1 MKEKRK
7 VPVRDT
13 IKLLWAMDRK
23 FPVIVI
29 LQGGLNALLF
39 YLPVILVA
47 RILDL
52 LVYRENSADPV
63 SIAVVGL
70 VGIWILKGVKALL
83 EKEMKT
89 RSYQIAM
96 RFETLVPVNTLNI
109 SFSDLESDYAKE
121 MRARILADRSW
132 GSGFF
137 GVADKF
143 CNLCNSGFEL
153 LGSVIMLI
161 PLAMQVSGSAA
172 GKVAAALLFNIG
184 LAVVG
189 ASVYAKWYQK
199 KESAAMN
206 QMTQA
211 EKNSRFWYMD
221 EGGSGAIGAQSLK
234 DIFMYRAKKMIQK
247 TIDIEREGVR
257 KNVFTI
263 ARINSAGGLGT
274 GMIQGILLCVSYY
287 CVLALAI
294 AGTITVGMVLRYA
307 QAIFQ
312 ACMSV
317 SASIRLAGEFRTDVG
332 RIASTLEYLNLEA
345 EKTKGD
351 SFTEMTKGVIEFRN
365 ISFRYPGTKELVLD
379 HVSLKIEPSE
389 KIAVVGKNGSGKTTL
404 VKLLCRLY
412 EPEEGE
418 ILWNGKNIR
427 EYDLREWQKIF
438 AIVFQDYSLLS
449 LTLGQNVA
457 ASVQYEAE
465 RAKEVLQL
473 AGFGERLNKL
483 KKGLETV
490 VYPEYEQD
498 GVSFSGGE
506 EQKIAIAR
514 AIYKGGQICILDEPT
529 AALDPVS
536 ESRVYE
542 SFDEIVKG
550 KTAVYISHRLSSC
563 KFSDRIFVL
572 DNGKIAESGTHEA
585 LLSKNGLYAQLW
597 QELSCIDQPIAACAG
612 IYGSDYKNNIATCP
626 WEKR

>member
-70 VGIWILKGVKALL
+70 VGIWLLKGVKALL

-247 TIDIEREGVR
+247 TIDTEREGVR
-257 KNVFTI
+257 ENVFTI

-365 ISFRYPGTKELVLD
+365 VSFRYPGTKELVLD

-585 LLSKNGLYAQLW
+585 LLSQNGLYAQLW
-597 QELSCIDQPIAACAG
+597 QAQAQ
-612 IYGSDYKNNIATCP
+612 YYKV
-626 WEKR
+626 

>member
-1 MKEKRK
+1 MKFRAGITGRRNSNERK
-7 VPVRDT
+7 TKSSCSGYNKIALGDGSEVPCNCDSSGR
-13 IKLLWAMDRK
+13 IECPA
-23 FPVIVI
+23 
-29 LQGGLNALLF
+29 F
-39 YLPVILVA
+39 YLPVLLVA

-70 VGIWILKGVKALL
+70 VGIWLLKGVKALL

-211 EKNSRFWYMD
+211 EKDSRFWYMD

-247 TIDIEREGVR
+247 TIDTEREGVR

-345 EKTKGD
+345 KKTKGD

-365 ISFRYPGTKELVLD
+365 VSFRYPGTKELVLD

-457 ASVQYEAE
+457 ASEQYEAE

-585 LLSKNGLYAQLW
+585 LLSQNGLYAQLW
-597 QELSCIDQPIAACAG
+597 QAQAQ
-612 IYGSDYKNNIATCP
+612 YYKV
-626 WEKR
+626 

>member
-211 EKNSRFWYMD
+211 EKDSRFWYMD

-247 TIDIEREGVR
+247 TVDTEREGVR

-263 ARINSAGGLGT
+263 ARINGAGGLGT

-365 ISFRYPGTKELVLD
+365 VSFRYPGTKELVLD

-457 ASVQYEAE
+457 ASEQYETE

-585 LLSKNGLYAQLW
+585 LLSQNGLYAQLW
-597 QELSCIDQPIAACAG
+597 QAQAQ
-612 IYGSDYKNNIATCP
+612 YYKV
-626 WEKR
+626 

>member
-39 YLPVILVA
+39 YLPVLLVA

-70 VGIWILKGVKALL
+70 VGIWLLKGVKALL

-172 GKVAAALLFNIG
+172 GKVAAALLLNIG

-247 TIDIEREGVR
+247 TIDTEREGVR
-257 KNVFTI
+257 ENVFTI

-365 ISFRYPGTKELVLD
+365 VSFRYPGTKELVLD

-457 ASVQYEAE
+457 ASEQYEAE

-572 DNGKIAESGTHEA
+572 DNGKIAESGTHEV

-597 QELSCIDQPIAACAG
+597 QAQAQ
-612 IYGSDYKNNIATCP
+612 YYKV
-626 WEKR
+626 

>member
-1 MKEKRK
+1 
-7 VPVRDT
+7 
-13 IKLLWAMDRK
+13 MDRK

-39 YLPVILVA
+39 YLPVLLVA

-70 VGIWILKGVKALL
+70 VGIWLLKGVKALL

-211 EKNSRFWYMD
+211 EKDSRFWYMD

-247 TIDIEREGVR
+247 TIDTEREGVR

-365 ISFRYPGTKELVLD
+365 VSFRYPGTKELVLD

-427 EYDLREWQKIF
+427 EYDLKEWQKIF

-457 ASVQYEAE
+457 ASEQYEAE

-585 LLSKNGLYAQLW
+585 LLSQTGSMRSYGRLRRSIIKCRGKENGT
-597 QELSCIDQPIAACAG
+597 
-612 IYGSDYKNNIATCP
+612 NF
-626 WEKR
+626 KRKRAI

>member
-39 YLPVILVA
+39 YLPVLLVA

-70 VGIWILKGVKALL
+70 VGIWLLKGVKALL

-247 TIDIEREGVR
+247 TIDTEREGVR
-257 KNVFTI
+257 ENVFTI
-263 ARINSAGGLGT
+263 ARINSAGGIGT

-365 ISFRYPGTKELVLD
+365 VSFRYPGTKELVLD

-457 ASVQYEAE
+457 ASEQYEAE

-597 QELSCIDQPIAACAG
+597 QAQAQ
-612 IYGSDYKNNIATCP
+612 YYKV
-626 WEKR
+626 

>member
-39 YLPVILVA
+39 YLPVLLVA

-70 VGIWILKGVKALL
+70 VGIWLLKGVKALL

-211 EKNSRFWYMD
+211 EKDSRFWYMD

-247 TIDIEREGVR
+247 TIDTEREGVR

-263 ARINSAGGLGT
+263 ARINSAGGIGT

-365 ISFRYPGTKELVLD
+365 VSFRYPGTKELVLD

-427 EYDLREWQKIF
+427 EYDLKEWQKIF

-457 ASVQYEAE
+457 ASEQYEVE

-585 LLSKNGLYAQLW
+585 LLSQNGLYAQLW
-597 QELSCIDQPIAACAG
+597 QAQAQ
-612 IYGSDYKNNIATCP
+612 YYKV
-626 WEKR
+626 

>member
-39 YLPVILVA
+39 YLPVLLVA

-70 VGIWILKGVKALL
+70 VGIWLLKGVKALL

-312 ACMSV
+312 ACMSI

-345 EKTKGD
+345 KKTKGD

-365 ISFRYPGTKELVLD
+365 VSFRYPGTKELVLD

-457 ASVQYEAE
+457 ASEQYEAE

-585 LLSKNGLYAQLW
+585 LLSQNGLYAQLW
-597 QELSCIDQPIAACAG
+597 QAQAQ
-612 IYGSDYKNNIATCP
+612 YYKV
-626 WEKR
+626 

>member
-39 YLPVILVA
+39 YLPVLLVA

-70 VGIWILKGVKALL
+70 VGIWLLKGVKALL

-172 GKVAAALLFNIG
+172 GKVAAVLLFNIG

-211 EKNSRFWYMD
+211 EKDSRFWYMD

-247 TIDIEREGVR
+247 TIDTEREGVR

-365 ISFRYPGTKELVLD
+365 VSFRYPGTKELVLD

-457 ASVQYEAE
+457 ASEQYEVE

-585 LLSKNGLYAQLW
+585 LLSQNGLYAQLW
-597 QELSCIDQPIAACAG
+597 QAQAQ
-612 IYGSDYKNNIATCP
+612 YYKV
-626 WEKR
+626 

>member
-70 VGIWILKGVKALL
+70 VGIWLLKGVKALL

-263 ARINSAGGLGT
+263 ARINCAGGLGT

-332 RIASTLEYLNLEA
+332 RIASTLEYLNLKA

-365 ISFRYPGTKELVLD
+365 VSFRYPGTKELVLD

-585 LLSKNGLYAQLW
+585 LLSQNGLYAQLW
-597 QELSCIDQPIAACAG
+597 QAQAQ
-612 IYGSDYKNNIATCP
+612 YYKV
-626 WEKR
+626 

>member
-189 ASVYAKWYQK
+189 ASVYAKWYHK

-597 QELSCIDQPIAACAG
+597 QAQAQ
-612 IYGSDYKNNIATCP
+612 YYKV
-626 WEKR
+626 

>member
-39 YLPVILVA
+39 YLPVLLVA

-70 VGIWILKGVKALL
+70 VGIWLLKGVKALL

-211 EKNSRFWYMD
+211 EKDSRFWYMD

-247 TIDIEREGVR
+247 TIDTEREGVR

-263 ARINSAGGLGT
+263 ARINCAGGLGT

-365 ISFRYPGTKELVLD
+365 VSFRYPGTKELVLD

-427 EYDLREWQKIF
+427 EYDLKEWQKIF

-457 ASVQYEAE
+457 ASEQYEAE

-585 LLSKNGLYAQLW
+585 LLSQNGLYAQLW
-597 QELSCIDQPIAACAG
+597 QAQAQ
-612 IYGSDYKNNIATCP
+612 YYKV
-626 WEKR
+626 

>member
-39 YLPVILVA
+39 YLPVLLVA

-70 VGIWILKGVKALL
+70 VGIWLLNCVKALL

-365 ISFRYPGTKELVLD
+365 VSFRYPGTKELVLD

-457 ASVQYEAE
+457 ASEQYEAE

-597 QELSCIDQPIAACAG
+597 QAQAQ
-612 IYGSDYKNNIATCP
+612 YYKV
-626 WEKR
+626 

>member
-39 YLPVILVA
+39 YLPVLLVA

-70 VGIWILKGVKALL
+70 VGIWLLKGVKALL

-161 PLAMQVSGSAA
+161 PFAMQVSGSAA

-211 EKNSRFWYMD
+211 EKDSRFWYMD

-247 TIDIEREGVR
+247 TIDTEREGVR

-263 ARINSAGGLGT
+263 ARINCAGGLGT

-365 ISFRYPGTKELVLD
+365 VSFRYPGTKELVLD

-427 EYDLREWQKIF
+427 EYDLKEWQKIF

-457 ASVQYEAE
+457 ASEQYEVE

-585 LLSKNGLYAQLW
+585 LLSQNGLYAQLW
-597 QELSCIDQPIAACAG
+597 QAQAQ
-612 IYGSDYKNNIATCP
+612 YYKV
-626 WEKR
+626 

>member
-7 VPVRDT
+7 VPVQDT

-39 YLPVILVA
+39 YLPVLLVA

-70 VGIWILKGVKALL
+70 VGIWLLKGVKALL

-89 RSYQIAM
+89 RNYQIAM

-206 QMTQA
+206 QMTRA

-247 TIDIEREGVR
+247 TIDTEREGVR

-312 ACMSV
+312 ACMSI

-365 ISFRYPGTKELVLD
+365 VSFRYPGTKELVLD

-457 ASVQYEAE
+457 ASEQYEAE

-585 LLSKNGLYAQLW
+585 LLSQNGIYAQLW
-597 QELSCIDQPIAACAG
+597 QAQAQ
-612 IYGSDYKNNIATCP
+612 YYKV
-626 WEKR
+626 

>member
-70 VGIWILKGVKALL
+70 VGIWLLKGVKALL

-211 EKNSRFWYMD
+211 EKDSRFWYMD

-247 TIDIEREGVR
+247 TIDTEREGVR

-365 ISFRYPGTKELVLD
+365 VSFRYPGTKELVLD

-457 ASVQYEAE
+457 ASEQYETE

-585 LLSKNGLYAQLW
+585 LLSQNGLYAQLW
-597 QELSCIDQPIAACAG
+597 QAQAQ
-612 IYGSDYKNNIATCP
+612 YYKV
-626 WEKR
+626 

>member
-39 YLPVILVA
+39 YLPVLLVA

-70 VGIWILKGVKALL
+70 VGIWLLKGVKALL

-199 KESAAMN
+199 KESAALN

-247 TIDIEREGVR
+247 TIDTEREGVR

-365 ISFRYPGTKELVLD
+365 VSFRYPGTKELVLD

-457 ASVQYEAE
+457 ASEQYEAE

-585 LLSKNGLYAQLW
+585 LLSQNGLYAQLW
-597 QELSCIDQPIAACAG
+597 QAQAQ
-612 IYGSDYKNNIATCP
+612 YYKV
-626 WEKR
+626 

>member
-39 YLPVILVA
+39 YLPVLLVA

-70 VGIWILKGVKALL
+70 VGIWLLKGVKALL
-83 EKEMKT
+83 GKEMKT

-189 ASVYAKWYQK
+189 ASIYAKWYQK

-247 TIDIEREGVR
+247 TID
-257 KNVFTI
+257 T
-263 ARINSAGGLGT
+263 
-274 GMIQGILLCVSYY
+274 
-287 CVLALAI
+287 
-294 AGTITVGMVLRYA
+294 
-307 QAIFQ
+307 
-312 ACMSV
+312 
-317 SASIRLAGEFRTDVG
+317 
-332 RIASTLEYLNLEA
+332 
-345 EKTKGD
+345 
-351 SFTEMTKGVIEFRN
+351 
-365 ISFRYPGTKELVLD
+365 
-379 HVSLKIEPSE
+379 
-389 KIAVVGKNGSGKTTL
+389 
-404 VKLLCRLY
+404 
-412 EPEEGE
+412 
-418 ILWNGKNIR
+418 
-427 EYDLREWQKIF
+427 
-438 AIVFQDYSLLS
+438 
-449 LTLGQNVA
+449 
-457 ASVQYEAE
+457 
-465 RAKEVLQL
+465 
-473 AGFGERLNKL
+473 
-483 KKGLETV
+483 
-490 VYPEYEQD
+490 
-498 GVSFSGGE
+498 
-506 EQKIAIAR
+506 
-514 AIYKGGQICILDEPT
+514 
-529 AALDPVS
+529 
-536 ESRVYE
+536 
-542 SFDEIVKG
+542 
-550 KTAVYISHRLSSC
+550 
-563 KFSDRIFVL
+563 
-572 DNGKIAESGTHEA
+572 
-585 LLSKNGLYAQLW
+585 
-597 QELSCIDQPIAACAG
+597 
-612 IYGSDYKNNIATCP
+612 
-626 WEKR
+626 

>member
-247 TIDIEREGVR
+247 TVDTEREGVR

-263 ARINSAGGLGT
+263 ARINGAGGLGT

-365 ISFRYPGTKELVLD
+365 VSFRYPGTKELVLD

-457 ASVQYEAE
+457 ASEQYEAE

-597 QELSCIDQPIAACAG
+597 QAQAQ
-612 IYGSDYKNNIATCP
+612 YYKV
-626 WEKR
+626 

>member
-70 VGIWILKGVKALL
+70 VGIWLLKGVKALL

-247 TIDIEREGVR
+247 TIDTEREGVR

-317 SASIRLAGEFRTDVG
+317 SASIRLAGKFRTDVG

-365 ISFRYPGTKELVLD
+365 VSFRYPGTKELVLD

-457 ASVQYEAE
+457 ASEQYEAE

-585 LLSKNGLYAQLW
+585 LLSQNGLYAQLW
-597 QELSCIDQPIAACAG
+597 QAQAQ
-612 IYGSDYKNNIATCP
+612 YYKV
-626 WEKR
+626 

>member
-70 VGIWILKGVKALL
+70 VGIWLLKGVKALL

-247 TIDIEREGVR
+247 TVDTEREGVR

-263 ARINSAGGLGT
+263 ARINGAGGLGT

-365 ISFRYPGTKELVLD
+365 VSFRYPGTKELVLD

-457 ASVQYEAE
+457 ASEQYEAE

-550 KTAVYISHRLSSC
+550 KTAVYVSHRLSSC

-597 QELSCIDQPIAACAG
+597 QAQAQ
-612 IYGSDYKNNIATCP
+612 YYKV
-626 WEKR
+626 

>member
-39 YLPVILVA
+39 YLPVLLVA

-70 VGIWILKGVKALL
+70 VGIWLLKGVKALL

-247 TIDIEREGVR
+247 TIDTEREGVR

-345 EKTKGD
+345 KKTKGD

-365 ISFRYPGTKELVLD
+365 VSFRYPGTKELVLD

-457 ASVQYEAE
+457 ASEQYEAE

-585 LLSKNGLYAQLW
+585 LLSQNGLYAQLW
-597 QELSCIDQPIAACAG
+597 QAQAQ
-612 IYGSDYKNNIATCP
+612 YYKV
-626 WEKR
+626 

>member
-70 VGIWILKGVKALL
+70 VGIWLLKGVKALL

-247 TIDIEREGVR
+247 TIDTEREGVR
-257 KNVFTI
+257 ENVFTI

-365 ISFRYPGTKELVLD
+365 VSFRYPGTKELVLD

-457 ASVQYEAE
+457 ASEQYEAE

-585 LLSKNGLYAQLW
+585 LLSQNGLYAQLW
-597 QELSCIDQPIAACAG
+597 QAQAQ
-612 IYGSDYKNNIATCP
+612 YYKV
-626 WEKR
+626 

>member
-70 VGIWILKGVKALL
+70 VGIWLLKGVKALL

-161 PLAMQVSGSAA
+161 PLAMLVSGSAA

-332 RIASTLEYLNLEA
+332 RIASTLEYLNLKA

-365 ISFRYPGTKELVLD
+365 VSFRYPGTKELVLD

-585 LLSKNGLYAQLW
+585 LLSQNGLYAQLW
-597 QELSCIDQPIAACAG
+597 QAQAQ
-612 IYGSDYKNNIATCP
+612 YYKV
-626 WEKR
+626 

>member
-39 YLPVILVA
+39 YLPVLLVA

-70 VGIWILKGVKALL
+70 VGIWLLKGVKALL

-247 TIDIEREGVR
+247 TIDTEREGVR

-332 RIASTLEYLNLEA
+332 RIASTLEYLNLKA

-365 ISFRYPGTKELVLD
+365 VSFRYPGTKELVLD

-457 ASVQYEAE
+457 ASEQYEAE

-585 LLSKNGLYAQLW
+585 LLSQNGLYAQLW
-597 QELSCIDQPIAACAG
+597 QAQAQ
-612 IYGSDYKNNIATCP
+612 YYKV
-626 WEKR
+626 

>member
-39 YLPVILVA
+39 YLPVLLVA

-70 VGIWILKGVKALL
+70 VGIWLLKGVKALL

-211 EKNSRFWYMD
+211 EKDSRFWYMD

-247 TIDIEREGVR
+247 TIDTEREGVR

-365 ISFRYPGTKELVLD
+365 VSFRYPGTKELVLD

-427 EYDLREWQKIF
+427 EYDLKEWQKIF

-457 ASVQYEAE
+457 ASEQYEAE
-465 RAKEVLQL
+465 RAKEVLQP

-585 LLSKNGLYAQLW
+585 LLSQNGLYAQLW
-597 QELSCIDQPIAACAG
+597 QAQAQ
-612 IYGSDYKNNIATCP
+612 YYKV
-626 WEKR
+626 

>member
-39 YLPVILVA
+39 YLPVLLVA

-70 VGIWILKGVKALL
+70 VGIWLLKGVKALL

-332 RIASTLEYLNLEA
+332 RIASTLEYLNLKA

-365 ISFRYPGTKELVLD
+365 VSFRYPGTKELVLD

-585 LLSKNGLYAQLW
+585 LLSQNGLYAQLW
-597 QELSCIDQPIAACAG
+597 QAQAQ
-612 IYGSDYKNNIATCP
+612 YYKV
-626 WEKR
+626 

>member
-39 YLPVILVA
+39 YLPVLLVA

-70 VGIWILKGVKALL
+70 VGIWLLKGVKALL

-189 ASVYAKWYQK
+189 AWVYAKWYQK

-247 TIDIEREGVR
+247 TIDTEREGVR

-365 ISFRYPGTKELVLD
+365 VSFRYPGTKELVLD

-457 ASVQYEAE
+457 ASEQYEAE

-585 LLSKNGLYAQLW
+585 LLSQNGLYAQLW
-597 QELSCIDQPIAACAG
+597 QAQAQ
-612 IYGSDYKNNIATCP
+612 YYKV
-626 WEKR
+626 

>member
-332 RIASTLEYLNLEA
+332 RIASTLEYLNLKA

-365 ISFRYPGTKELVLD
+365 VSFRYPGTKELVLD

-457 ASVQYEAE
+457 ASEQYEAE

-585 LLSKNGLYAQLW
+585 LLSQNGLYAQLW
-597 QELSCIDQPIAACAG
+597 QAQAQ
-612 IYGSDYKNNIATCP
+612 YYKV
-626 WEKR
+626 

>member
-39 YLPVILVA
+39 YLPVLLVA

-70 VGIWILKGVKALL
+70 VGIWLLKGVKALL

-211 EKNSRFWYMD
+211 EKDSRFWYMD

-234 DIFMYRAKKMIQK
+234 DILMYRAKKMIQK
-247 TIDIEREGVR
+247 TIDTEREGVR

-345 EKTKGD
+345 KKTKGD

-365 ISFRYPGTKELVLD
+365 VSFRYPGTKELVLD

-457 ASVQYEAE
+457 ASEQYEAE

-585 LLSKNGLYAQLW
+585 LLSQNGLYAQLW
-597 QELSCIDQPIAACAG
+597 QAQAQ
-612 IYGSDYKNNIATCP
+612 YYKV
-626 WEKR
+626 

>member
-39 YLPVILVA
+39 YLPVLLVA

-70 VGIWILKGVKALL
+70 VGIWLLKGVKALL

-365 ISFRYPGTKELVLD
+365 VSFRYPGTKELVLD

-457 ASVQYEAE
+457 ASEQYEAE

-473 AGFGERLNKL
+473 AGFGERLNTL

-597 QELSCIDQPIAACAG
+597 QAQAQ
-612 IYGSDYKNNIATCP
+612 YYKV
-626 WEKR
+626 

>member
-1 MKEKRK
+1 MKEKQK
-7 VPVRDT
+7 VPVGKTVR
-13 IKLLWAMDRK
+13 LLWSMDRK
-23 FPVIVI
+23 FPVFVV
-29 LQGGLNALLF
+29 LQGGLNALLL
-39 YLPVILVA
+39 YLPVLLVA

-63 SIAVVGL
+63 FIAVIGL
-70 VGIWILKGVKALL
+70 VGIWLLKCVKAVL
-83 EKEMKT
+83 EKETKT
-89 RSYQIAM
+89 RSYRVAM
-96 RFETLVPVNTLNI
+96 HFETLVPVNTLNI

-153 LGSVIMLI
+153 LGSVIMLV
-161 PLAMQVSGSAA
+161 PLAMQVSGGAA
-172 GKVAAALLFNIG
+172 VKVAAALLFNIG
-184 LAVVG
+184 LAAAG
-189 ASVYAKWYQK
+189 ASVYARWYQK

-211 EKNSRFWYMD
+211 EKNSRYWYMD

-234 DIFMYRAKKMIQK
+234 DIFMYRAKGLIQK
-247 TIDIEREGVR
+247 TVDTEREGVR
-257 KNVFTI
+257 KNIFGI
-263 ARINSAGGLGT
+263 AKINSAGGLGT
-274 GMIQGILLCVSYY
+274 GIIQGILLCVSYY

-312 ACMSV
+312 ACMSI
-317 SASIRLAGEFRTDVG
+317 SAAIRLSGEFRTDVG
-332 RIASTLEYLNLEA
+332 RIASTLEYLNLES

-351 SFTEMTKGVIEFRN
+351 SLEETTKGVIEFRN
-365 ISFRYPGTKELVLD
+365 VSFRYPGTKELVLD

-457 ASVQYEAE
+457 ASEQYETE
-465 RAKEVLQL
+465 RAKNVLQL

-483 KKGLETV
+483 KKGLEAV

-542 SFDEIVKG
+542 SFDEIVKD

-585 LLSKNGLYAQLW
+585 LLSQNGLYAQLW
-597 QELSCIDQPIAACAG
+597 QAQAQ
-612 IYGSDYKNNIATCP
+612 YYKV
-626 WEKR
+626 

>member
-404 VKLLCRLY
+404 VRLLCRLY

-597 QELSCIDQPIAACAG
+597 QAQAQ
-612 IYGSDYKNNIATCP
+612 YYKV
-626 WEKR
+626 

>member
-70 VGIWILKGVKALL
+70 VGIWLLKGVKALL

-332 RIASTLEYLNLEA
+332 RIASTLEYLNLTA

-365 ISFRYPGTKELVLD
+365 VSFRYPGTKELVLD

-585 LLSKNGLYAQLW
+585 LLSQNGLYAQLW
-597 QELSCIDQPIAACAG
+597 QAQAQ
-612 IYGSDYKNNIATCP
+612 YYKV
-626 WEKR
+626 

>member
-39 YLPVILVA
+39 YLPVLLVA

-70 VGIWILKGVKALL
+70 VGIWLLKGVKALL

-161 PLAMQVSGSAA
+161 PLAMQVSGSTAE
-172 GKVAAALLFNIG
+172 KVAAALLFNIG

-247 TIDIEREGVR
+247 TIDTEREGVR

-365 ISFRYPGTKELVLD
+365 VSFRYPGTKELVLD

-457 ASVQYEAE
+457 ASEQYEAE

-585 LLSKNGLYAQLW
+585 LLSQNGLYAQLW
-597 QELSCIDQPIAACAG
+597 QAQAQ
-612 IYGSDYKNNIATCP
+612 YYKV
-626 WEKR
+626 

>member
-7 VPVRDT
+7 LPVRDT

-70 VGIWILKGVKALL
+70 VGIWLLKGVKALL

-211 EKNSRFWYMD
+211 EKDSRFWYMD

-247 TIDIEREGVR
+247 TIDTEREGVR

-365 ISFRYPGTKELVLD
+365 VSFRYPGTKELVLD

-457 ASVQYEAE
+457 ASEQYEAE

-597 QELSCIDQPIAACAG
+597 QAQAQ
-612 IYGSDYKNNIATCP
+612 YYKV
-626 WEKR
+626 

>member
-70 VGIWILKGVKALL
+70 VGIWLLKGVKALL

-211 EKNSRFWYMD
+211 EKDSRFWYMD

-247 TIDIEREGVR
+247 TINTEREGVR

-263 ARINSAGGLGT
+263 ARINGAGGLGT

-365 ISFRYPGTKELVLD
+365 VSFRYPGTKELVLD

-457 ASVQYEAE
+457 ASEQYEAE

-585 LLSKNGLYAQLW
+585 LLSQNGLYAQLW
-597 QELSCIDQPIAACAG
+597 QAQAQ
-612 IYGSDYKNNIATCP
+612 YYKV
-626 WEKR
+626 

>member
-70 VGIWILKGVKALL
+70 VGIWLLKGVKALL

-211 EKNSRFWYMD
+211 EKDSRFWYMD

-247 TIDIEREGVR
+247 TVDTEREGVR

-597 QELSCIDQPIAACAG
+597 QAQAQ
-612 IYGSDYKNNIATCP
+612 YYKV
-626 WEKR
+626 

>member
-39 YLPVILVA
+39 YLPVLLVA

-70 VGIWILKGVKALL
+70 VGIWLLKGVKALL

-211 EKNSRFWYMD
+211 EKDSRFWYMD

-247 TIDIEREGVR
+247 TIDTEREGVR

-345 EKTKGD
+345 KKTKGD
-351 SFTEMTKGVIEFRN
+351 SFTEMTKRVIEFRN
-365 ISFRYPGTKELVLD
+365 VSFRYPGTKELVLD

-457 ASVQYEAE
+457 ASEQYEAE

-585 LLSKNGLYAQLW
+585 LLSQNGLYAQLW
-597 QELSCIDQPIAACAG
+597 QAQAQ
-612 IYGSDYKNNIATCP
+612 YYKV
-626 WEKR
+626 